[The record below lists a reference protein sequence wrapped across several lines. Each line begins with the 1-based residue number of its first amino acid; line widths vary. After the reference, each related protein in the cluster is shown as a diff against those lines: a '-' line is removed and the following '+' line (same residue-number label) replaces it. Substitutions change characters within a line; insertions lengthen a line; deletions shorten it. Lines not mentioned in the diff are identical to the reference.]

1 MSNVTDLIING
12 QSSNRIDIV
21 FMGDGYTSSEIAST
35 YASQIDSYLAY
46 MFGNTALTEP
56 FGTYANFFNVHRI
69 DLISE
74 QSGADNP
81 GAGINVNTALN
92 ASYYWDGVTDRLLYI
107 DDNLANAVLTESL
120 ALKGYTGEMRFVTVN
135 SATYGGGGGRYAVFS
150 GGNTLAHEVAL
161 HEVGHSFA
169 ALADEYGGNTGS
181 YVGGEPWE
189 ANVTTDPTGSKWQA
203 WLGYSDPNLGVIGA
217 YNGGRYF
224 DNGIYR
230 PSFSS
235 KMRDLNQ
242 PFDAVSRE
250 QFILKFYEYVDPLDD
265 YFPNVTQLSNINTL
279 YVTPIDN
286 SVIAIDWTVNGK
298 SAGHGNSIN
307 ISQFV
312 AGIGTYTISARAYDN
327 TGWVRTHLD
336 QVEENISWTVT
347 LTVGNA
353 SAGNDTITGTLFG
366 DYLVGLAG
374 NDIING
380 GNGDDAIFGDIGN
393 DTLYGGDGLDTMT
406 GGLGDDRY
414 FIDNAGDVVIET
426 SSAGTDQVNSRL
438 ASYSLPTNVENLSLL
453 DSAVNGTG
461 NKLNNIL
468 IGNSL
473 PNQLTG
479 GTGDDILDGATG
491 NDVLNGG
498 AGIDTLVGGAGAD
511 AMMGGYED
519 DFYFVDNLADV
530 VTEIS
535 NAGID
540 AVLSELPS
548 YVLPANVENLTL
560 LSNALNGT
568 GNGLNNIFI
577 GNTSGNLLS
586 GKGGSDIFEGG
597 MGNDVLVGGAGK
609 DIFKFNTA
617 GSIDKLSD
625 FSVIDDSIQ
634 LENNIFKSL
643 TTLGTLPG
651 SQFRVGARALDA
663 NDFVIYNNA
672 NGALY
677 YDSNGSGTGG
687 AVQIATVGIGLP
699 MTSADIV
706 VI

>member
-1 MSNVTDLIING
+1 M
-12 QSSNRIDIV
+12 
-21 FMGDGYTSSEIAST
+21 
-35 YASQIDSYLAY
+35 
-46 MFGNTALTEP
+46 
-56 FGTYANFFNVHRI
+56 
-69 DLISE
+69 
-74 QSGADNP
+74 
-81 GAGINVNTALN
+81 
-92 ASYYWDGVTDRLLYI
+92 
-107 DDNLANAVLTESL
+107 
-120 ALKGYTGEMRFVTVN
+120 
-135 SATYGGGGGRYAVFS
+135 
-150 GGNTLAHEVAL
+150 
-161 HEVGHSFA
+161 
-169 ALADEYGGNTGS
+169 
-181 YVGGEPWE
+181 GGEPWE

-230 PSFSS
+230 PSISS

-265 YFPNVTQLSNINTL
+265 YFPNVAQLSNINTL

-286 SVIAIDWTVNGK
+286 SVIAVDWIVNGK
-298 SAGHGNSIN
+298 PAGHGNSIN

-336 QVEENISWTVT
+336 QVEESVSWTVT

-353 SAGNDTITGTLFG
+353 SVGNDTITGTLFG

-393 DTLYGGDGLDTMT
+393 DTLYGGGGLDTMT
-406 GGLGDDRY
+406 GGLGNDRY
-414 FIDNAGDVVIET
+414 FIDNAGDVVIES

-438 ASYSLPTNVENLSLL
+438 ASYSLPTNVENL
-453 DSAVNGTG
+453 
-461 NKLNNIL
+461 
-468 IGNSL
+468 
-473 PNQLTG
+473 
-479 GTGDDILDGATG
+479 
-491 NDVLNGG
+491 
-498 AGIDTLVGGAGAD
+498 
-511 AMMGGYED
+511 
-519 DFYFVDNLADV
+519 
-530 VTEIS
+530 
-535 NAGID
+535 
-540 AVLSELPS
+540 
-548 YVLPANVENLTL
+548 TL

-568 GNGLNNIFI
+568 GNGLNNMFI

-609 DIFKFNTA
+609 DIFRFNTA